1 MEYDR
6 YFGYRENY
14 SRVELPLLHS
24 MWLASRVRS
33 SQCWLVSLNKI
44 KQPKNG
50 SGFSFPQ
57 TLVGHGTRNEP
68 YERLRGRLE
77 RLQQLETCKGSCNCG
92 IFCCPMYSIIVSTG
106 DWLEKPANIK
116 VQNNY
121 AVVYVGSSLAVH
133 NHLFFVYKL
142 WLNKLT
148 PNFSWA
154 EPNTLN

>member
-1 MEYDR
+1 MLIGFFQQNQTAKER
-6 YFGYRENY
+6 K
-14 SRVELPLLHS
+14 
-24 MWLASRVRS
+24 WLFVS
-33 SQCWLVSLNKI
+33 SDVS
-44 KQPKNG
+44 G
-50 SGFSFPQ
+50 A
-57 TLVGHGTRNEP
+57 GTRNEP

-142 WLNKLT
+142 
-148 PNFSWA
+148 
-154 EPNTLN
+154 